1 MIKRIILIFTCLFVA
16 VGLTACADHTDRS
29 HLFDYT
35 TMEVDKLNF
44 DDYENLSQTELDT
57 LLINPGKLSVGTSP
71 DFAPSSFLDLDLTGL
86 SRVQGTESAVSLY
99 VAKSLGLELEFVTST
114 FDGMTIDLSNGKS
127 DVVFSGLSQ
136 TALRA
141 QSYDF
146 TSVYQD
152 AAPGSQVLMTLKSN
166 LEKYTSVDDINK
178 STITIGFQEGSL
190 QESLVK
196 DQLSDAKTK
205 YVKNE
210 NAILELQN
218 GGVEF
223 MAYSQGAAEVIVNN
237 NQDIVIVEVFQF
249 SVVGIGTC
257 GLVKKG
263 NTLTKYLS
271 EAIETIPEGQYT
283 EWKTSF
289 VEYAN
294 EISFNPSNVF
304 IVRVFQ
310 IVGRYGSYFLEGAG
324 ITVALSILTV
334 IFGTILGVGLLALK
348 KNNIKPLRVI
358 GTTYIEVVRGVPL
371 LLQLWVIYIIVP
383 NSWSPFLS
391 VCVALI
397 LNSGAYVSEIIRA
410 GIEGI
415 DKGQYEACR
424 SLGLSKIQ
432 AMKKVVLPQAIK
444 KISPALGN
452 EFVMLIKETSL
463 ASVFFVGDLMTI
475 KNTIT
480 SLTYLT
486 LEPFIVIAIVY
497 FVLTFS
503 ATKGIKYL
511 ESKMEA

>member
-1 MIKRIILIFTCLFVA
+1 MIKRILLIFTILFVT
-16 VGLTACADHTDRS
+16 VSLSACTDHTDRS
-29 HLFDYT
+29 DLFDYT
-35 TMEVDKLNF
+35 KMEVEKMNF
-44 DDYENLSQTELDT
+44 DEYDDLSQGELDS
-57 LLINPGKLSVGTSP
+57 LLLNPGILSVGTSP

-86 SRVQGTESAVSLY
+86 SRVQGTESAVSFY

-114 FDGMTIDLSNGKS
+114 FDGMTIDLSNNKS

-141 QSYDF
+141 KSYDF

-152 AAPGSQVLMTLKSN
+152 AVAGSQVLMVLKSN
-166 LEKYTSVDDINK
+166 LDKYKSVDDINNSNIK
-178 STITIGFQEGSL
+178 IGFQEGSL
-190 QESLVK
+190 QESLVL
-196 DQLSDAKTK
+196 DQLDAVNKK

-210 NAILELQN
+210 NAVLELQT
-218 GGVEF
+218 GGVDF

-237 NQDIVIVEVFQF
+237 NSDIVIVEVFEF
-249 SVVGIGTC
+249 SVEGIGTC
-257 GLVKKG
+257 GLVNKG
-263 NTLTKYLS
+263 NELVKYLS
-271 EAIETIPEGQYT
+271 AAIETLPEGQYT
-283 EWKTSF
+283 EWKTAF

-294 EISFNPSNVF
+294 AISFNPSSNF
-304 IVRVFQ
+304 FVRIFQ
-310 IVGRYGSYFLEGAG
+310 IAGRYATYFLEGAG
-324 ITVALSILTV
+324 ITIALSILTV

-348 KNNIKPLRVI
+348 KNGLKPMRAI
-358 GTTYIEVVRGVPL
+358 GSAYIEVVRGVPL

-383 NSWSPFLS
+383 TSWPPFLS

-410 GIEGI
+410 GIEGV

-432 AMKKVVLPQAIK
+432 AMKKVILPQAIK